1 MKKDVA
7 AAVEKVRQIKE
18 RALALGASDIFLSA
32 GSKPGCRI
40 HGKTIFFDDEPEISN
55 SLLELYLLSRLGVEN
70 QNVLQDRTEYDFAIS
85 AEDSGKRFRVNTFWQ
100 MGGLSVVFRHIP
112 ETVPSFE
119 ELNLPN
125 QIKKVLDY
133 KSGLVLVTGA
143 MGSGKSTT
151 LASLVDL
158 VNRNY
163 HKHIVTIEDPIEFIH
178 QNEMSLIEQREL
190 EIHTQDFGKAIRACL
205 RQAADVILVGEL
217 RNLETIQAAITA
229 AETGALV
236 LGTLHTNGATNAVN
250 RLIDVFPPEQ
260 QNQIRTQLAEVLR
273 CVVWQTL
280 LPLKNENKRV
290 AAFEILF
297 QNYAVSNL
305 IRENKTFQLESVIE
319 TGQTEG
325 MISMKKTLEWLLEND
340 LVEPEVAHKTLP
352 QEFEAPIV
360 PGQE

>member
-7 AAVEKVRQIKE
+7 AAVERIQKIKE
-18 RALALGASDIFLSA
+18 RSLALGASDIFLSA
-32 GSKPGCRI
+32 GAKPSCRI
-40 HGKTIFFDDEPEISN
+40 HGKTIFFDDEPEITN
-55 SLLELYLLSRLGVEN
+55 ALLERYLLSRLGVEN
-70 QNVLQDRTEYDFAIS
+70 QTVLQDRNEYDFAVS
-85 AEDSGKRFRVNTFWQ
+85 AEESGKRFRVNAFWQ
-100 MGGLSVVFRHIP
+100 MGGLSVVFRYIP
-112 ETVPSFE
+112 EEVPSFE
-119 ELNLPN
+119 ALNLPN

-133 KSGLVLVTGA
+133 KNGLVLVTGA

-178 QNEMSLIEQREL
+178 KNKLSLIEQREL
-190 EIHTQDFGKAIRACL
+190 EIHTQDFGKAIRSCL

-236 LGTLHTNGATNAVN
+236 LCTLHTNGAANAVN

-260 QNQIRTQLAEVLR
+260 QNQVRMQLSEVLR
-273 CVVWQTL
+273 CVIWQTL

-305 IRENKTFQLESVIE
+305 IRDNKTFQLESIIE

-325 MISMKKTLEWLLEND
+325 MISMKKTLQWLLEND
-340 LVEPEVAHKTLP
+340 LIEPEVAQRTLP
-352 QEFEAPIV
+352 QEFKTTSGAE
-360 PGQE
+360 

>member
-1 MKKDVA
+1 MKKDTVD
-7 AAVEKVRQIKE
+7 AVGKVNELKE

-32 GSKPGCRI
+32 GSKPGCRVNN
-40 HGKTIFFDDEPEISN
+40 KTIFFDDETVVTN
-55 SLLELYLLSRLGVEN
+55 ALLEFYLRVQLGEEH
-70 QNVLQDRTEYDFAIS
+70 QNILKDKTEYDFAIS
-85 AEDSGKRFRVNTFWQ
+85 SESSGKRFRANVFWQ
-100 MGGLSVVFRHIP
+100 MGGLSIVFRYIP

-133 KSGLVLVTGA
+133 KNGLVLVTGA

-178 QNEMSLIEQREL
+178 HNQLSLIEQREL
-190 EIHTQDFGKAIRACL
+190 EIHTKDFSKAIRSCL
-205 RQAADVILVGEL
+205 RQSADVILVGEL

-236 LGTLHTNGATNAVN
+236 LGTLHTNGAASAVN
-250 RLIDVFPPEQ
+250 RLIDVFPPDQ
-260 QNQIRTQLAEVLR
+260 QNQIRTQLADVLR

-280 LPLKNENKRV
+280 LPLKGENKRV

-297 QNYAVSNL
+297 QNYAVANL
-305 IRENKTFQLESVIE
+305 IRDNKTFQLDSVIE
-319 TGQTEG
+319 TGQTDG
-325 MISMKKTLEWLLEND
+325 MVSMKKTIEWLLQND
-340 LVEPEVAHKTLP
+340 LITQDVAHITLP
-352 QEFEAPIV
+352 AEFDAPIA
-360 PGQE
+360 